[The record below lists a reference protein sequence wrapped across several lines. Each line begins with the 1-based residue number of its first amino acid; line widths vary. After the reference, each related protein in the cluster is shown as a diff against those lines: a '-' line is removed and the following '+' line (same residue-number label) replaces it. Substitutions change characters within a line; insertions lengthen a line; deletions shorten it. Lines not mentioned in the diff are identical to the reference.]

1 MSRILL
7 INPNTN
13 RETTDTMVAIAASAM
28 PHHDFVGRTAPF
40 GESMIVEPLALATG
54 ARAVSTILADEPVEG
69 AVFDGAIIAAFGDP
83 GLDEAS
89 RLAAIPVCGIGE
101 ASFHEAGA
109 ADRRFAVATTTPA
122 LERAIAERVEK
133 AGLSSR
139 FIGSFFTE
147 GDPFAVIADPARLKE
162 QLALAV
168 EEAIG
173 AGAEAVIIGGG
184 PLAMAA
190 RDLEGHYRVPII
202 EPVPAAARRIAAMLH
217 PC

>member
-7 INPNTN
+7 INPNSN
-13 RETTDTMVAIAASAM
+13 RETTEAMVAIAASAM
-28 PHHDFVGRTAPF
+28 PDHHFAGRTAPF
-40 GESMIVEPLALATG
+40 GESMIVEPQALVIG
-54 ARAVSTILADEPVEG
+54 ARAVSAILAGEIAEG
-69 AVFDGAIIAAFGDP
+69 TVFDGAIIAAFGDP
-83 GLDEAS
+83 GLDEAR
-89 RLAAIPVCGIGE
+89 RLGTVPVCGIGE

-109 ADRRFAVATTTPA
+109 AGRSFAVATTTPA

-133 AGLSSR
+133 TGLSSR
-139 FIGSFFTE
+139 FIGSFFTP

-162 QLALAV
+162 ELSLTV
-168 EEAIG
+168 EAAIR

-190 RDLEGHYRVPII
+190 RDLGRRHAVPII